1 MPTSN
6 VMPTRRDAGDRKG
19 LFANMIGTLKH
30 RILVTGA
37 SGFVGT
43 ALLQLLEREHA
54 GCEVFVLGHG
64 EGRRNPIDLRDREA
78 VDDAVREIQPTA
90 LVHLA
95 AVAAPSDARNEPR
108 HAWDVNVTGTM
119 NLAESVMRHAPKAR
133 FVYVGSSEVYGAS
146 FQSATGPV
154 TENTP
159 LRPVNVYG
167 ATKAA
172 ADLMIGQMSY
182 DGLRAIRF
190 RPFNHT
196 GPGQSDTYVVS
207 DFARQVAEILSG
219 KREPVIH
226 VGNLDAKRD
235 FLDVRDVVHAY
246 ATAAIQASETG
257 PDCVYNIASGRPDR
271 IRVILDALIAQS
283 GIDIEVRADPERF
296 RPNEIPVACGDA
308 SKARERL
315 NWAPLVPFEQTIA
328 DVLGYWRR
336 ICSG

>member
-1 MPTSN
+1 MT
-6 VMPTRRDAGDRKG
+6 
-19 LFANMIGTLKH
+19 H
-30 RILVTGA
+30 RILITGA

-54 GCEVFVLGHG
+54 GCKVFALGNG

-78 VDDAVREIQPTA
+78 IDDAVREIQPTA

-95 AVAAPSDARNEPR
+95 AVAAPSDARNAPR

-119 NLAESVMRHAPKAR
+119 NLAESVMRHAPEAR
-133 FVYVGSSEVYGAS
+133 FVYVGSSEAYGAS
-146 FQSATGPV
+146 FKSATAPV
-154 TENTP
+154 TENAP

-196 GPGQSDTYVVS
+196 GPGQSNTYVVS
-207 DFARQVAEILSG
+207 DFARQVAEIRSG
-219 KREPVIH
+219 KGEPVIH
-226 VGNLDAKRD
+226 VGNLEAERD
-235 FLDVRDVVHAY
+235 FLDVRDVVRAY
-246 ATAAIQASETG
+246 AIAAIQDSETG
-257 PDCVYNIASGRPDR
+257 PDCVYNIASGRPRR
-271 IRVILDALIAQS
+271 IRDVLDALIAQS
-283 GIDIEVRADPERF
+283 GIDIEVRTDTQRL
-296 RPNEIPVACGDA
+296 RSNEIPVACGDA

-315 NWAPLVPFEQTIA
+315 NWTPLVPFEQTIA
-328 DVLGYWRR
+328 DVLEYWRR
-336 ICSG
+336 ICSRQ

>member
-1 MPTSN
+1 M
-6 VMPTRRDAGDRKG
+6 V
-19 LFANMIGTLKH
+19 GTLTH
-30 RILVTGA
+30 RIIVTGA

-54 GCEVFVLGHG
+54 GCEVFAFGHG
-64 EGRRNPIDLRDREA
+64 EGQRNPIDLRDRDA
-78 VDDAVREIQPTA
+78 VDGAVREIQPVA

-95 AVAAPSDARNEPR
+95 AVAAPSDARNDPR

-119 NLAESVMRHAPKAR
+119 NLAESVMRQAPEAR
-133 FVYVGSSEVYGAS
+133 FVYVGSSEAYGAS
-146 FQSATGPV
+146 FQGAAGPL

-172 ADLMIGQMSY
+172 ADLVIGQMSY

-196 GPGQSDTYVVS
+196 GPGQSDTYVVA
-207 DFARQVAEILSG
+207 DFARQVAEIMSG

-226 VGNLDAKRD
+226 VGNLEAERD
-235 FLDVRDVVHAY
+235 FLDVRDVVRAY
-246 ATAAIQASETG
+246 AIAAIRDFETG
-257 PDCVYNIASGRPDR
+257 PDCVYNIASGRPRR
-271 IRVILDALIAQS
+271 IRDILDQLVSQS
-283 GIDIEVRADPERF
+283 GIGIEVREDPGKF
-296 RPNEIPVACGDA
+296 RPNEIPIACGDA

-315 NWAPLVPFEQTIA
+315 NWMPLLPFEQTLA

-336 ICSG
+336 ICSSH